1 MNLTFMKLLL
11 LLALVG
17 LPVTAGTFWAYQGG
31 FEAKADHHKE
41 GGIHG
46 APGPIAGAGLP
57 LLVIGYGAYWLIK
70 RRRRKPD

>member
-1 MNLTFMKLLL
+1 MNLTFIKLIL

-17 LPVTAGTFWAYQGG
+17 LPVTAGTFWVYQGG
-31 FEAKADHHKE
+31 FETKADHHKD

-57 LLVIGYGAYWLIK
+57 LLVIGSGAYWLIK